1 MAARPRSGPEAVVER
16 APPAP
21 APAILAPAAP
31 VYLALSGG
39 PRRDLLGY
47 WYRLRADGSPGPSEW
62 RFQGTETCGAS
73 TCYVLTAN
81 GVPAM
86 VVTDTGAVVEVRD
99 PDGGVVTYDPPVP
112 VVPARVGVGARW
124 SQRTRVAGPFG
135 TRTVTFAGEI
145 VERESVRTPAGVF
158 PAFRVRFFED
168 WQLVREFWFTPR
180 VPAPLRVQTHLPDG
194 PGALTL
200 LVEHDRGPEPVVQ
213 ARLDSLFEALGKISD
228 GRRTGRITADEAERL
243 KSEAFSALFPPGP
256 AR

>member
-1 MAARPRSGPEAVVER
+1 
-16 APPAP
+16 
-21 APAILAPAAP
+21 

-47 WYRLRADGSPGPSEW
+47 WYRLRADDSPSLHEW
-62 RFQGTETCGAS
+62 RFERTEMCGRG

-99 PDGGVVTYDPPVP
+99 PDGRVVTYDPPVP

-135 TRTVTFAGEI
+135 TRTVTFTGE
-145 VERESVRTPAGVF
+145 VVGRESVRTPAGVF

-168 WQLVREFWFTPR
+168 WHLVREFWFTPK

-213 ARLDSLFEALGKISD
+213 ARLDRLFEALGKISD
-228 GRRTGRITADEAERL
+228 GRRTGHITADEAERL
-243 KSEAFSALFPPGP
+243 KSEAFSALFPLAP